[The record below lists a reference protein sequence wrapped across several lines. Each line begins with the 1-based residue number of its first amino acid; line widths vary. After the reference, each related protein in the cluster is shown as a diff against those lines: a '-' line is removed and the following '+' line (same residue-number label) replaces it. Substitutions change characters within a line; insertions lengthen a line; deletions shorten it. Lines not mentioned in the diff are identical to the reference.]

1 MREAVV
7 NFNLCESYN
16 RWVTRRVY
24 QVNITSIIEVIFG
37 QAFGQTETIKTA
49 LGTPYLLSL
58 VFSIV
63 TGTELESIFILGTQK
78 HLIWSLI

>member
-1 MREAVV
+1 M
-7 NFNLCESYN
+7 
-16 RWVTRRVY
+16 
-24 QVNITSIIEVIFG
+24 NITAIVEVIFG
-37 QAFGQTETIKTA
+37 QAFGQTKTIKTA

-78 HLIWSLI
+78 PLV

>member
-1 MREAVV
+1 M
-7 NFNLCESYN
+7 
-16 RWVTRRVY
+16 
-24 QVNITSIIEVIFG
+24 NITGIVEVIFG
-37 QAFGQTETIKTA
+37 QAFVQTESRSDTIKTA

-78 HLIWSLI
+78 HLI

>member
-1 MREAVV
+1 MREALV

-24 QVNITSIIEVIFG
+24 QVNIIGIIEVI
-37 QAFGQTETIKTA
+37 FGQTETIKTA